1 VLLREKFEMG
11 SSLVSFS
18 LGELASPPWTEPRTH
33 SLKKKGG
40 GYVMRGIVMGC
51 TQYADLAPGP

>member
-1 VLLREKFEMG
+1 MG